1 MLDEFDRIVMQA
13 RGDIFGEETFFL
25 VSSFVSSSLTSSCVD
40 RLFDLSRSPVHL
52 RTGHGLCTSKRL
64 GTWLQDVFLVAIELK
79 EELASAHRSL
89 VVMDQCLEMVNST
102 DNDIRWARNVA
113 PFLSTRK
120 LTSRTGDLAFSSIS
134 LLSCAYENEL
144 PLQIRRHP
152 SPSTNTAP
160 KLWMRETIACR
171 KTVDVAVLLAKTW
184 RDLFL
189 VALSVGNEAVALEA
203 IKYVKEK
210 EEFIMLI
217 REEDEVGESVASS
230 AIDATVQRNE
240 ADSESP
246 PPTAQANS
254 TEKVKPMMMVG
265 TLPK

>member
-1 MLDEFDRIVMQA
+1 MHNIKSSYQDAVDARYAINKLNYNNQRAKVLDEFDRIVMQA
-13 RGDIFGEETFFL
+13 RADIFGEETFFL
-25 VSSFVSSSLTSSCVD
+25 V
-40 RLFDLSRSPVHL
+40 R
-52 RTGHGLCTSKRL
+52 HGLRTSKRL

-89 VVMDQCLEMVNST
+89 VLGNGQLYRQRFQVG
-102 DNDIRWARNVA
+102 
-113 PFLSTRK
+113 LST
-120 LTSRTGDLAFSSIS
+120 
-134 LLSCAYENEL
+134 CAYENEL
-144 PLQIRRHP
+144 PIQVRRHP
-152 SPSTNTAP
+152 SPSKNTAP

-217 REEDEVGESVASS
+217 REEDEVGELNGEGQAYDDGWHSS
-230 AIDATVQRNE
+230 EMMDALPRLK
-240 ADSESP
+240 SLL
-246 PPTAQANS
+246 NS
-254 TEKVKPMMMVG
+254 KGRSIFSDE
-265 TLPK
+265 